1 MGYSQSYLRNIVF
14 ASSIYLAVFGFL
26 PGMALSTLLYQV
38 AERSIFIPFPMTI
51 GRIASVFFFI
61 LTMCALAGLLAIR
74 KLKSTDP
81 ADMFS

>member
-1 MGYSQSYLRNIVF
+1 M
-14 ASSIYLAVFGFL
+14 YLAVLGFL
-26 PGMALSTLLYQV
+26 PGVALSLVLYKV
-38 AERSIFIPFPMTI
+38 AERSIFIPVPMGL
-51 GRIASVFFFI
+51 GRIAVVFFFI